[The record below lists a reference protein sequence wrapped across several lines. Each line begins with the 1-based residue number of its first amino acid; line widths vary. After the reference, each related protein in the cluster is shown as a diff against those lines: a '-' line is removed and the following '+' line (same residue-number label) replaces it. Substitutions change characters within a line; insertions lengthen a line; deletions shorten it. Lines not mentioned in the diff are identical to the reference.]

1 MPGRTQILVAFLFI
15 SLFCAADSEGLA
27 GFTVPEYREKLN
39 ELLAATQKL
48 DSSGAAIPET
58 LQNLPSSWRVH
69 TDQKDFDIPTEGL
82 GKDVSDYERNRSITT
97 ASAIQVR
104 IRNLRDD
111 LNGFEASP
119 PQETTSREQLMA
131 ILARPEFRDVRG
143 PSFFDRLKQT
153 LAGFLVRL
161 LERLFSSS
169 AIPTISQ
176 VFIYC
181 LIGLAV
187 LTLGYIVYRQIRSK
201 ERWENVVPADL
212 PVSAKGW
219 TVWLAEARAAAAQNN
234 WREAIHLAYWAG
246 ISFLEHQGAWR
257 PDRAR
262 TPREYLRLLSSSSQ
276 HREIL
281 AGLTRVFE
289 LAWYAN
295 RGADEAA
302 FSETIEALERLGCRP
317 S

>member
-1 MPGRTQILVAFLFI
+1 MPRSTHILVAFLFV
-15 SLFCAADSEGLA
+15 SLFCRADSEGIP

-48 DSSGAAIPET
+48 DSSGSAIPET
-58 LQNLPSSWRVH
+58 LQDLPSSWRVH
-69 TDQKDFDIPTEGL
+69 TEQKDFDIPVEGL
-82 GKDVSDYERNRSITT
+82 RRDVSDYERNRSVTT
-97 ASAIQVR
+97 ANAIQAR
-104 IRNLRDD
+104 IRSLRDD

-119 PQETTSREQLMA
+119 PQETISREHLLA
-131 ILARPEFRDVRG
+131 ILAQPQFRDVRG

-176 VFIYC
+176 AFIYC

-187 LTLGYIVYRQIRSK
+187 LTLGYIAYRQIRSRD
-201 ERWENVVPADL
+201 EWENVVPADL
-212 PVSAKGW
+212 PISAKGW

-262 TPREYLRLLSSSSQ
+262 TPREYLRLLSSSSE
-276 HREIL
+276 HRETL

-302 FSETIEALERLGCRP
+302 FSQTLEALERLGCRP